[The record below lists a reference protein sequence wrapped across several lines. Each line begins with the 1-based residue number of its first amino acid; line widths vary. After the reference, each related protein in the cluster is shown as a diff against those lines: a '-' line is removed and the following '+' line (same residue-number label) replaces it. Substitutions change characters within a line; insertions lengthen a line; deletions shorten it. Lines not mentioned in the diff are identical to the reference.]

1 MKTNIQLQSWLQRAA
16 VLLITLAGSLPIV
29 AQEDE
34 IEGGEA
40 FYIYQNDGH
49 FDGFFYDQVK
59 QISFS
64 RLDTLG
70 IEHDQYVSQEIVTAD
85 SVYRFMLSAI
95 DSVSLVQPEIKFA
108 KEVRFMRDEGMMAYY
123 QSITK
128 PNDDSFLLRFSG
140 SMPVALQPKVGDV
153 LSCPNL
159 PDYEE
164 AFVGKVKKVRQ
175 EGGETVI
182 ECGYVED
189 FSDVFEQF
197 ITVEQVRNV
206 QTPEGNK
213 TRRRIAGI
221 NPPKRAE
228 GKVDGITLFD
238 FSSTLETSYNFNDNL
253 KFALEAKIGCGM
265 TAQASYK
272 ITLLDFYIKTELK
285 EQLTMGLTFSFDGRI
300 EKELDMTIIPGIGK
314 LIERFSKVPFPA
326 AFPIL
331 YANLTP
337 QPFTKAEAH
346 LNVSVNTGVNVKA
359 IAQSIELMNSWPFV
373 RMNAENLSIPFLPY
387 HFEPDG
393 EFKVNAALKGS
404 IQTGMKF
411 PIEVGTEDW
420 IKKVTQLKAGATVF
434 AGPKLESELPIRDI
448 VTTDGFYEEMK
459 DTKLDLTLMSID
471 TELAA
476 VASVWNKKIENKV
489 THNASFGKYEM
500 TLFPNIEELECDIEG
515 ERLNNVK
522 VKYNVDG
529 NVFIPQMLGVGLY
542 QQENKDDENFKK
554 LKKSNYIYRG
564 YFIDT
569 FKEVELTFEDV
580 EPGVYMVRPI
590 ILFEIPF
597 LGNKLPEI
605 PVHKVEQL
613 ITIASEEMLLNPEEI
628 QAEEE
633 GGQFTIDILT
643 SLDKPITCEVPQSNN
658 KWIKAQVV
666 TGSMNSKELKLT
678 VEENQTDAFRTGLV
692 YVHQEI
698 SATEVVEKIL
708 TVNQYGG
715 LQLSQ
720 SKLEFTKEGGDL
732 TIDILTSYQ
741 PITVELGDAS
751 TWLSYSLNDRKL
763 TITAKPNLNG
773 NRTATIIIS
782 GWDKKKNRKVEVK
795 LTITQKGLVDASIE
809 PTELNFEIAGGT
821 QPVYVAVGND
831 TEFTDVKVRDKSDT
845 WVTVEKMS
853 SVFNVTVKPNE
864 DEKRTAYVDATF
876 TAKDNNGKT
885 YTVTLTVTINQKGIV
900 QASVTPSELLFDA
913 EGGDREA
920 AITKGDYSHCGA
932 WVEDSAKDWL
942 SVTVED
948 KGEYAALIATAT
960 ENKSADDRTG
970 EITVYFS
977 TVPNPQEKDMTKVT
991 LKVTQKGAKEVV
1003 QAGISEITVDYHA
1016 LMEEHSESE
1025 FNGKRYSNDSNP
1037 DFKGSSVTYYLD
1049 DYKRGARNKKW
1060 SCETTAKGDGINIK
1074 IGYLTEQSFM
1084 SNELTNDTVTISIDI
1099 NGSFDDF
1106 VKGEASIT
1114 SFTLTRDKYTNKEVS
1129 GLKAKAFFE
1138 KTNSRVNAFYP
1149 TWSSVPDSEKDGNDI
1164 VIQTKNFSI
1173 NETYQWHQE
1182 NHPKDGEYLEIIN
1195 RTSSQIQN
1203 EENYLKLSFK
1213 LK

>member
-1 MKTNIQLQSWLQRAA
+1 MRTNIQLQSWLRRAA
-16 VLLITLAGSLPIV
+16 MLLIVMAGSLPIV
-29 AQEDE
+29 AQEEE

-59 QISFS
+59 QISYS
-64 RLDTLG
+64 RYDTLG
-70 IEHDQYVSQEIVTAD
+70 IEHDRYVSQEIVTED
-85 SVYRFMLSAI
+85 SVYRIMLTAI
-95 DSVSLVQPEIKFA
+95 DSVSFVQPEIKFA

-140 SMPVALQPKVGDV
+140 SMPAALQPKVGDV

-175 EGGETVI
+175 ENGETVV

-189 FSDVFEQF
+189 FDDVFEQF
-197 ITVEQVRNV
+197 ITVEQVRNI
-206 QTPEGNK
+206 QTPEGSR
-213 TRRRIAGI
+213 TLRRIAGMG
-221 NPPKRAE
+221 PQKRAE
-228 GKVDGITLFD
+228 GNFEDITLFS
-238 FSSTLETSYNFNDNL
+238 FSTTLEGNISVSKKLKLGLAFN
-253 KFALEAKIGCGM
+253 IGFGM
-265 TAQASYK
+265 TASAVYK
-272 ITLLDFYIKTELK
+272 FTWDEKYIKVSLKDQIAAAATLSLDGELYANPD
-285 EQLTMGLTFSFDGRI
+285 LSAISGV
-300 EKELDMTIIPGIGK
+300 GK
-314 LIERFSKVPFPA
+314 LVEMFSRIPFPA
-326 AFPIL
+326 NFPIL
-331 YANLTP
+331 YAELVP
-337 QPFTKAEAH
+337 QPFTRVEAH
-346 LNVSVNTGVNVKA
+346 LNVGISTGVQVKGTSFFLELKNKWPYVDMGINF
-359 IAQSIELMNSWPFV
+359 IA
-373 RMNAENLSIPFLPY
+373 PFLPY
-387 HFEPDG
+387 EVQG
-393 EFKVNAALKGS
+393 EKSFSVNAQINGFVQS
-404 IQTGMKF
+404 GMKF
-411 PIEVGTEDW
+411 PIEIGTQGW
-420 IKKVTQLKAGATVF
+420 IKNFCSLKAGTTVY
-434 AGPKLESELPIRDI
+434 AGPKISGALNFDIWKEMDGVYES
-448 VTTDGFYEEMK
+448 MK
-459 DTKLDLTLMSID
+459 DSKVDLSLMSID
-471 TELAA
+471 TEIGAEGTL
-476 VASVWNKKIENKV
+476 WNKKTETKT
-489 THNASFGKYEM
+489 THSWTFGNYAL
-500 TLFPNIEELECDIEG
+500 TLFPNIENTEFSLTGEELNI
-515 ERLNNVK
+515 VK
-522 VKYNVDG
+522 CKYDVAGD
-529 NVFIPQMLGVGLY
+529 VFLPQTLGVGLY
-542 QQENKDDENFKK
+542 VKENENSIYYPKLYKSVFRDET
-554 LKKSNYIYRG
+554 
-564 YFIDT
+564 YFLNT
-569 FKEVELTFEDV
+569 FNNVDVEIPDV
-580 EPGVYMVRPI
+580 EPGEYRLRPI
-590 ILFEIPF
+590 IRTFNGIV
-597 LGNKLPEI
+597 
-605 PVHKVEQL
+605 PVN
-613 ITIASEEMLLNPEEI
+613 SEEKVVIVEPNELILKPDMI
-628 QAEEE
+628 TAEEE
-633 GGQFTIDILT
+633 GGEFIINLVSKKDN
-643 SLDKPITCEVPQSNN
+643 PITASTDD
-658 KWIKAQVV
+658 KWITTEIIKPSANQKYYTMKVKAA
-666 TGSMNSKELKLT
+666 
-678 VEENQTDAFRTGLV
+678 ENNTDAYRTGTV
-692 YVHQEI
+692 KVRQQY
-698 SATEVVEKIL
+698 SDTDYDEKTL

-1016 LMEEHSESE
+1016 LMGAHSESE
-1025 FNGKRYSNDSNP
+1025 FNGKGYSSDSNP
-1037 DFKGSSVTYYLD
+1037 DFIGSSVTYYLD

-1084 SNELTNDTVTISIDI
+1084 PNELTNDTVTISIDI

-1106 VKGEASIT
+1106 VKGDASIT

-1138 KTNSRVNAFYP
+1138 KRNSRVNAFYP
-1149 TWSSVPDSEKDGNDI
+1149 TWSSLPDSEKDGNDI
-1164 VIQTKNFSI
+1164 VIQTKNFSF
-1173 NETYQWHQE
+1173 NFSTLWHQE

-1195 RTSSQIQN
+1195 STYSQIQN

>member
-1 MKTNIQLQSWLQRAA
+1 MKTNIQLQSWLRRAA
-16 VLLITLAGSLPIV
+16 MLMIVLAGSLPIV
-29 AQEDE
+29 AQEEE

-59 QISFS
+59 QISYS
-64 RLDTLG
+64 RYDTLG
-70 IEHDQYVSQEIVTAD
+70 IEHDRYVSQEIVTED
-85 SVYRFMLSAI
+85 SVYRIMLTAI
-95 DSVSLVQPEIKFA
+95 DSVSFVQPEIKFA

-123 QSITK
+123 QSISK

-140 SMPVALQPKVGDV
+140 SMPAALQPKVGDV

-175 EGGETVI
+175 ENGETVV

-189 FSDVFEQF
+189 FDDVFEQF
-197 ITVEQVRNV
+197 ITVEQVRNI
-206 QTPEGNK
+206 QTPEGSR
-213 TRRRIAGI
+213 TLRRIAGMG
-221 NPPKRAE
+221 PQKRAE
-228 GKVDGITLFD
+228 GNFEDITLFS
-238 FSSTLETSYNFNDNL
+238 FSTTLEGNISVSKNL
-253 KFALEAKIGCGM
+253 KLGLAFNIGFGM
-265 TAQASYK
+265 TASAVYK
-272 ITLLDFYIKTELK
+272 FTWDEKYIKVSLKDQIAAAATLSLDGELYANPD
-285 EQLTMGLTFSFDGRI
+285 LSA
-300 EKELDMTIIPGIGK
+300 IPGVGK
-314 LIERFSKVPFPA
+314 LVEMFSRIPFPA
-326 AFPIL
+326 NFPIL
-331 YANLTP
+331 YAELVP
-337 QPFTKAEAH
+337 QPFTRVEAH
-346 LNVSVNTGVNVKA
+346 LNVGISTGVQVKGTSFFLELKNKWPYVDMGINF
-359 IAQSIELMNSWPFV
+359 IA
-373 RMNAENLSIPFLPY
+373 PFLPY
-387 HFEPDG
+387 EVQG
-393 EFKVNAALKGS
+393 EKSFSVNAQINGFVQS
-404 IQTGMKF
+404 GMKF
-411 PIEVGTEDW
+411 PIEIGTQGW
-420 IKKVTQLKAGATVF
+420 IKNFCSLKAGTTVY
-434 AGPKLESELPIRDI
+434 AGPKISGALNFDIWKEMDGVYES
-448 VTTDGFYEEMK
+448 MK
-459 DTKLDLTLMSID
+459 DSKVDLSLMSID
-471 TELAA
+471 TEIGAEGTL
-476 VASVWNKKIENKV
+476 WNKKTETKT
-489 THNASFGKYEM
+489 THSWTFGNYAL
-500 TLFPNIEELECDIEG
+500 TLFPNIENTEFSLIGEELNI
-515 ERLNNVK
+515 VK
-522 VKYNVDG
+522 CKYDVAGD
-529 NVFIPQMLGVGLY
+529 VFLPQTLGVGLY
-542 QQENKDDENFKK
+542 VKENENSIYYPKLYKSVFRDET
-554 LKKSNYIYRG
+554 
-564 YFIDT
+564 YFLNT
-569 FKEVELTFEDV
+569 FNNVDVEIPDV
-580 EPGVYMVRPI
+580 EPGEYRLRPI
-590 ILFEIPF
+590 IRTFNGIV
-597 LGNKLPEI
+597 
-605 PVHKVEQL
+605 PVN
-613 ITIASEEMLLNPEEI
+613 SEEKVVIVEPNELILKPDMI
-628 QAEEE
+628 TAEEE
-633 GGQFTIDILT
+633 GGEFIINLVSKKDN
-643 SLDKPITCEVPQSNN
+643 PITASTDD
-658 KWIKAQVV
+658 KWITTEIIKPSANQKYYTMKVKAA
-666 TGSMNSKELKLT
+666 
-678 VEENQTDAFRTGLV
+678 ENNTDAYRTGTV
-692 YVHQEI
+692 KVRQQY
-698 SATEVVEKIL
+698 SDTDYDEKTL

-741 PITVELGDAS
+741 PITVDLGDAK
-751 TWLSYSLNDRKL
+751 TWLSYSLNGRKL
-763 TITAKPNLNG
+763 TITAKPNLSG

-782 GWDKKKNRKVEVK
+782 AWDKKKNRNVEVK
-795 LTITQKGLVDASIE
+795 LTITQKGLVDANIE